1 MKKQARNRF
10 TLWLMLLLWLPVH
23 ASAQETARPT
33 TPPPVVADPS
43 STVKRTVY
51 TPATPSAEDVVPLP
65 YGGLLTGREGI
76 LVESRDGRTQFEQ
89 QSNVGFNPASTIK
102 LATALAALRTFGP
115 NHRFNTVLWTNG
127 RFDQATSTIEGDLII
142 SGRDPSFN
150 YEHAMM
156 LAGELNKLGIRT
168 VTGDL
173 IVAPGFTMN
182 YSPSA
187 LRSGENFYDTLD
199 ATRRPTGAS
208 RAWSEYQRV
217 AASVQSRTLPSVG
230 VMGAVYVASVPAGA
244 RQLLLHRSST
254 LVDVLK
260 VLECYSNNFMADRLG
275 DQLGGPEGLERFL
288 ASTVGVNPSEVY
300 LATASGL
307 GVNRVTP
314 RAMMKIWRALV
325 AELGKHK
332 LVPSD
337 ILPVAGVDPGT
348 LRKRYTSPQSR
359 GSVIGKTGTLGRTD
373 GGASALVGQ
382 MRTRTGE
389 TLYFVIF
396 NQRGSVWRF
405 RQMQDE
411 FVWQLQSERGGPAP
425 FVYTARSLALR
436 LNNTES
442 RATGTDEYE
451 PN

>member
-1 MKKQARNRF
+1 MKNKARNRF
-10 TLWLMLLLWLPVH
+10 IVWLTLLLSLPIY
-23 ASAQETARPT
+23 AAAQDAARPA
-33 TPPPVVADPS
+33 PPPVVSDPS
-43 STVKRTVY
+43 STVRRTVY
-51 TPATPSAEDVVPLP
+51 TPATPSAEDVTPLP

-76 LVESRDGRTQFEQ
+76 LVESEDGRTQLEQ
-89 QSNVGFNPASTIK
+89 ASSIGFNPASTIK

-115 NHRFNTVLWTNG
+115 HHRFNTVLWTNG
-127 RFDQATSTIEGDLII
+127 QFDAATATVQGDLIV

-150 YEHAMM
+150 YERAVM
-156 LAGELNKLGIRT
+156 LAAELNKLGIRT
-168 VTGDL
+168 VSGDL

-187 LRSGENFYDTLD
+187 LRSGESLYDAMD
-199 ATRRPTGAS
+199 VTRRPAAAARG
-208 RAWSEYQRV
+208 WNEYQRV
-217 AASVQSRTLPSVG
+217 TANDQLPASPSVA
-230 VMGAVYVASVPAGA
+230 VMGAVYVTSVPAGA
-244 RQLLLHRSST
+244 RQLLLQRSST

-260 VLECYSNNFMADRLG
+260 VLECYSNNFMAERLG
-275 DQLGGPEGLERFL
+275 DQLGGPQGLKRFL
-288 ASTVGVNPSEVY
+288 TSTIGVNPAEVN
-300 LATASGL
+300 LASASGL

-325 AELGKHK
+325 AELSKYN
-332 LVPSD
+332 LAPSD

-348 LRKRYTSPQSR
+348 LQKRYSSLPSR

-382 MRTRTGE
+382 MRTRSGE

-396 NQRGSVWRF
+396 NQRGNVARF

-411 FVWQLQSERGGPAP
+411 LVSRLQSERGGPAP

-442 RATGTDEYE
+442 KTAGSEEYE